1 MAMIS
6 KLSARLLRRLRL
18 IRKDLHL
25 SRLIH
30 LSDTVV
36 LQSRVRQAHT
46 VSLLVLIMLQHLRKI
61 LTGHARVILKYHR
74 KYMTIIKR

>member
-6 KLSARLLRRLRL
+6 KQSERLLRRLRL

-30 LSDTVV
+30 LSDTAV

-46 VSLLVLIMLQHLRKI
+46 VSLLVLIMLQHLRKT
-61 LTGHARVILKYHR
+61 LTGHARVISKYHR
-74 KYMTIIKR
+74 KYMIIIKR